1 MLTMLKIINFLV
13 WFMILISSII
23 SIITMV
29 VSFGMIEYSNFL
41 KPFTN
46 LMLLEISLSITLF
59 LWAINSLYNSY
70 SKQSKKTFFYYLVMS
85 GIFTFFIF
93 YGVY

>member
-1 MLTMLKIINFLV
+1 
-13 WFMILISSII
+13 MILVSSLI

-29 VSFGMIEYSNFL
+29 VTFGMIEYSNFL

-46 LMLLEISLSITLF
+46 FMVLEISLAITLF
-59 LWAINSLYNSY
+59 LWAINSLYRSY
-70 SKQSKKTFFYYLVMS
+70 TPKSKKTFFYYIFMS
-85 GIFTFFIF
+85 GLFMAFIF